1 MNCACASR
9 KHFSLPFA
17 HRFTDHLGRVWLV
30 SGDHGAIRE
39 GLEAMGSNLGTARSR
54 GNTGRKNLGMD
65 CL

>member
-1 MNCACASR
+1 MGSKVVGTGGGNS
-9 KHFSLPFA
+9 
-17 HRFTDHLGRVWLV
+17 GLV
-30 SGDHGAIRE
+30 NRDHGAIRE